1 MTGWRHPEWYLDPL
15 YRQGVSPSAKAPKGL
30 VDQCVKRLANDLNT
44 DVWKEKYGEV
54 QNQSTYDGK
63 YRFLYVSSKR

>member
-1 MTGWRHPEWYLDPL
+1 MSGWRHPEWYLDPL

-54 QNQSTYDGK
+54 QNP
-63 YRFLYVSSKR
+63 